1 MRLPLL
7 TLLTCALTSPASPAR
22 ADEAVYAVVV
32 GSNDAPDTSLAP
44 LRFADDDAA
53 RYLETLG
60 VRAED
65 ARILTVLDA
74 DSQKLYPEIARI
86 ARAPTRKAL
95 RGALDEV
102 FAEIEAASRAGR
114 RTVLYFVYVGHGSV
128 GEDGEG
134 TMHLLDGRFSR
145 SDLYQEV
152 IARSPATVNHV
163 VIDACNAYLMVAR
176 RGAGEPAVA
185 RALDEFL
192 DRESL
197 ARHPNTGVLVS
208 TTKASEVHE
217 WARYAAGVFS
227 HEVRSGMAGAADVD
241 GDGEVSYDE
250 IRAFVAAANAH
261 VADPKAKLRA
271 FAVAPALDRRE
282 PFARPRAAG
291 KGLSITVPSTLD
303 EHFFL
308 EDARGVRVADFHAAQ
323 SITLRVPSSS
333 VYFLRTPTEEIRLPA
348 EGRATLDAGAY
359 PRVTSGLATRGAEV
373 VTFQRDLFAVPF
385 STAYFQGFS
394 DATTEPDV
402 VRVLRDP
409 PATGAVPTRTVVGLA
424 MVGTGGAL
432 GITAGALAA
441 AAHEAGESGEDH
453 EESEHEGGAATL
465 RTTSTV
471 LVGTAVGLAVTGLVV
486 WLWPSDEAGI
496 R

>member
-1 MRLPLL
+1 MSSSTRALALMLPLL
-7 TLLTCALTSPASPAR
+7 AVPVAAR
-22 ADEAVYAVVV
+22 ADEAVFAVIV

-60 VRAED
+60 TRTES
-65 ARILTVLDA
+65 ARVLTVLDA
-74 DSQKLYPEIARI
+74 DSQKLYPEVAR
-86 ARAPTRKAL
+86 RALPPTHKAL
-95 RGALDEV
+95 RAALASA
-102 FAEIEAASRAGR
+102 FAEIEAANRAGR
-114 RTVLYFVYVGHGSV
+114 RTVFYFVYVGHGSV
-128 GEDGEG
+128 GDDGEG

-152 IARSPATVNHV
+152 IAESPATVNHV

-176 RGAGEPAVA
+176 RGGEDPEVKQAV
-185 RALDEFL
+185 DDFL

-227 HEVRSGMAGAADVD
+227 HEVRSGMVGAADVD
-241 GDGEVSYDE
+241 DDGEVSYDE

-271 FAVAPALDRRE
+271 FALAPALDRRE
-282 PFARPRAAG
+282 PFARPRASQRA
-291 KGLSITVPSTLD
+291 LSVVVPATLRG
-303 EHFFL
+303 HSFL

-323 SITLRVPSSS
+323 TLTLRVPPAST
-333 VYFLRTPTEEIRLPA
+333 YFLHVGTDEIRLPA
-348 EGRATLDAGAY
+348 EGLAVVDAGKH
-359 PRVTSGLATRGAEV
+359 PRVPTAIAARGAEV

-394 DATTEPDV
+394 DATTEPDIVRV
-402 VRVLRDP
+402 VRSP
-409 PATGAVPTRTVVGLA
+409 EAGAGPATRTVVGVA
-424 MVGTGGAL
+424 MLGTGGV
-432 GITAGALAA
+432 LAA
-441 AAHEAGESGEDH
+441 TGVGLALAAHEADEGT
-453 EESEHEGGAATL
+453 EEREEGRSTAGGDTL
-465 RTTSTV
+465 RTASTV
-471 LVGTAVGLAVTGLVV
+471 LLGSALGLAVVGLGV
-486 WLWPSDEAGI
+486 WLWPSE
-496 R
+496 